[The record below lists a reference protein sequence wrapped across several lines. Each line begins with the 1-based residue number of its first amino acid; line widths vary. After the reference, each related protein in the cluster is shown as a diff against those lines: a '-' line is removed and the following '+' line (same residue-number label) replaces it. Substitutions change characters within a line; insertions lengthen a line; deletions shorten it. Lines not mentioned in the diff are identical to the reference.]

1 MISAYKILDAVDSS
15 PFCQLQE
22 VTGTNFV
29 IFVEKDHN
37 AVYETFCKW
46 IRQIAKETTIDSGLS
61 TSESQGIIEEGSSVC
76 LVCRKGI
83 LLRVSKDGN

>member
-1 MISAYKILDAVDSS
+1 MIAAYKILDAVDSS

-29 IFVEKDHN
+29 IFIEKDHN

-46 IRQIAKETTIDSGLS
+46 IRQIAKETTTTDISS
-61 TSESQGIIEEGSSVC
+61 TPDRQGIIEDGSSVC

>member
-1 MISAYKILDAVDSS
+1 MISAHKIIDAVDSG

-22 VTGTNFV
+22 VTSTNFV
-29 IFVEKDHN
+29 IFIEKDHN
-37 AVYETFCKW
+37 AVYEIFCKW
-46 IRQIAKETTIDSGLS
+46 IRQIAKETTTDSSLS
-61 TSESQGIIEEGSSVC
+61 TPERQGIIEEGSSVC

>member
-1 MISAYKILDAVDSS
+1 MIAAYKILDAVDSS

-46 IRQIAKETTIDSGLS
+46 IRQIAKETTTDTPNAPERQDS
-61 TSESQGIIEEGSSVC
+61 IEEGSSVC